1 MQMCLVRQM
10 HHKNSKR
17 RVLVVR
23 CATAKGAMHVKG
35 RVVVVVSPRL
45 IARARKSR
53 VVVVVSQRPCARA

>member
-1 MQMCLVRQM
+1 MQMCLVHQM

-23 CATAKGAMHVKG
+23 CATIKGAMHV
-35 RVVVVVSPRL
+35 
-45 IARARKSR
+45 KSR